1 VFFDEAGVDS
11 DIQNDYAL
19 SEKGKRAYGKRSN
32 GRRSRVNLLAGLGID
47 GLKAP
52 FRFYG
57 NINGEILKKYF
68 IDVFVKELKPNSVVV
83 MDNASFHKSKE
94 IKKAIEEQGCILLK
108 LPAYSPDLNPIEQ
121 FWSQLKRLVKEGKK
135 KLDSMV
141 EAIDQAFK
149 QLINL
154 DPSGYFEH
162 FLKIINRSF

>member
-1 VFFDEAGVDS
+1 MFFDEAGVDS

-47 GLKAP
+47 GIKAP

-68 IDVFVKELKPNSVVV
+68 IEVFVKELKPNSVVV

-94 IKKAIEEQGCILLK
+94 IKKAIEEKGCILG
-108 LPAYSPDLNPIEQ
+108 N
-121 FWSQLKRLVKEGKK
+121 V
-135 KLDSMV
+135 
-141 EAIDQAFK
+141 
-149 QLINL
+149 
-154 DPSGYFEH
+154 
-162 FLKIINRSF
+162 